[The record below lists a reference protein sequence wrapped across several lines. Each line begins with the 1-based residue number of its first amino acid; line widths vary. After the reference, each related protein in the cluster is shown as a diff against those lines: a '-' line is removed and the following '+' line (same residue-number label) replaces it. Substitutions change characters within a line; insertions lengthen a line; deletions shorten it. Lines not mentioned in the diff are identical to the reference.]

1 MLQIFKHNFLL
12 KVLSFAL
19 ALAGWGYFKFANSPV
34 TAARLAQQLSI
45 PITTTHLAV
54 GYLPRYAEKEAVVTV
69 AAPKRGSAAIR
80 PDDVKAV
87 LDLGGLQA
95 GVYNVPIRLVAPN
108 VVVQSLSP
116 ASVTLTIERL
126 EQKTFPLA
134 LYYAGSGRRFVVASD
149 ATILPAQATARGGSD
164 DLSRIAAIRAD
175 VPLPNAPEVFDAMVR
190 PLAVDSL
197 GTEVFDVQVSP
208 NLVRVRVHFAAAKR

>member
-1 MLQIFKHNFLL
+1 MLQIFRNNFLL
-12 KVLSFAL
+12 KVLSVTL

-34 TAARLAQQLSI
+34 TAAPQQLSI

-54 GYLPRYAEKEAVVTV
+54 GYLAHYEEKEAVVTV
-69 AAPKRGSAAIR
+69 AAPKRGSAAVR

-95 GVYNVPIRLVAPN
+95 GVYNVPVRLVAPSA
-108 VVVQSLSP
+108 VVQSLSP
-116 ASVTLTIERL
+116 ASVTLTIARL
-126 EQKTFPLA
+126 EQKMFPLA
-134 LYYAGSGRRFVVASD
+134 LYYAGSGRRFVVASG
-149 ATILPAQATARGGSD
+149 ATILPPQATARGGSD
-164 DLSRIAAIRAD
+164 DLARIAAIRAD
-175 VPLPNAPEVFDAMVR
+175 VPLPTAPEVFDAMVR

-197 GTEVFDVQVSP
+197 GTEVFGVQVSP